1 MKPIKR
7 RWRWVVLAIALA
19 VAGMAALEL
28 ARQRQ
33 LTAYDHLERA
43 LSARD
48 EGQIQAMDRHLAKV
62 RKALPK
68 LGSSEDF
75 RRHQRPMQELL
86 DKLHMPVLPDL
97 TGLDEDGQN
106 LFHRFLNEL
115 RQKPHEAESYGRL
128 GLLCEAQLMPE
139 QAAALYR
146 RAVELAP
153 SDAQWH
159 YQLGNLLAASGDPSD
174 AETAFRTSAELDPTY
189 AQVWLRLAWLEAD
202 PAVALTHIDRYIE
215 YRPADPFGFV
225 SRARLHHAAG
235 RWSAMGLD
243 LEQAAE
249 FGPIGAGG
257 HRLLAAHLRHLGRD
271 ADADFHTAMS
281 RKRQPGDS
289 LDDPLAARTRSLVT
303 YSDPE
308 FTRFLG
314 LVGSGRCG
322 EAMTRAK
329 DLLARFAD
337 DRPNHGRLCAA
348 VALCL
353 YRSRNYAEAE
363 SYSLMAK
370 EAFPQDPPV
379 LALLGLIQ
387 LNQGRLDDAMAQAED
402 LLAAHPDSPEGLHLR
417 ALTQISLGVRQN
429 DPNQRLEH
437 AVADLERCVSRDP
450 LNVEYLKVL
459 ASAHAM
465 LEHWQEADRIIAQA
479 LRVSPQDPGLRTIG
493 KRIQTRASFR

>member
-1 MKPIKR
+1 
-7 RWRWVVLAIALA
+7 
-19 VAGMAALEL
+19 MAALEL
-28 ARQRQ
+28 ARQRR

-48 EGQIQAMDRHLAKV
+48 EGQIQAMDRHLARV
-62 RKALPK
+62 RKGLPQ

-75 RRHQRPMQELL
+75 RRHQNPMQELL
-86 DKLHMPVLPDL
+86 RKLHMPALPDL

-139 QAAALYR
+139 QAAILYR
-146 RAVELAP
+146 RTVELAP
-153 SDAQWH
+153 ADARWH
-159 YQLGNLLAASGDPSD
+159 YQLGHLLAASGDPSD
-174 AETAFRTSAELDPTY
+174 AETAFRTSGELDPTY
-189 AQVWLRLAWLEAD
+189 APVWLRLAWLESE
-202 PAVALTHIDRYIE
+202 PAIALTLVDRFIE

-271 ADADFHTAMS
+271 DDADFHTAMS
-281 RKRQPGDS
+281 EKKQPGDT
-289 LDDPLAARTRSLVT
+289 LDDPLAARMRSLVT

-308 FTRFLG
+308 FTRFLS
-314 LVGSGRCG
+314 LVGSNRCG
-322 EAMTRAK
+322 EALVQAEN
-329 DLLARFAD
+329 LLTRFAD

-353 YRSRNYAEAE
+353 YRSRNYVEAE

-370 EAFPQDPPV
+370 EAFPHDPPI

-387 LNQGRLDDAMAQAED
+387 LNQGRLDDAMAQAEE
-402 LLAAHPDSPEGLHLR
+402 LLAAHPESPEGLHLR
-417 ALTQISLGVRQN
+417 ALTQISLALRQN
-429 DPNQRLEH
+429 DSTQRLEH
-437 AVADLERCVSRDP
+437 AVADLERCVAGDP

-465 LEHWQEADRIIAQA
+465 LEHWREAEQIVARA
-479 LRVSPQDPGLRTIG
+479 LRVSPQDPGLRTIE
-493 KRIQTRASFR
+493 KRIQTRTSFR